1 MRVFVT
7 GGTGHT
13 GSYIIPELIA
23 AGHEVTG
30 LARSDTA
37 AAAVSAL
44 GAKVRRGDLED
55 LEGLM
60 EAAADSDGVIH
71 VAHRQDLLPFGGMDA
86 VSAAEL
92 PVMLAYGE
100 ALAGTGK
107 PLVAAGSIG
116 SSGKLGRPATE
127 EDPALPVGDEH
138 KGTLRVRNV
147 VETAVIDLADRGVRS
162 SVVRIAHHRAQH
174 DRSCRLP
181 PHPDRA
187 RRRRRASP
195 ATPATARTC
204 GTPCTPAMSLPC
216 SAWRWRRAPAG
227 NYWHAVQDEGIA
239 LREIAEAIG
248 SHLDLPAVSIP
259 VDELM
264 VPGYF
269 GFLANIVTQSYP
281 ASSLITRQTLG
292 WEPAQPGLLADLDN
306 GHYFPAS
313 SSVRDAN
320 DVPELSTEKI
330 AQVVR
335 SYIELAG
342 HGSADG
348 HRSAD
353 EAAALFADN
362 AIFESPAG
370 GDVQRGIEAIRS
382 AYHSMWDG
390 REQRVDLVSLNVAG
404 GEAAVHVQVVF
415 SGQRVD
421 VIDVMTFDED
431 AKISSLRTYY
441 GTVQRS
447 HAVVEVPAH
456 IVRPYYSPQAD
467 GIDPN
472 RIRQRTMVSDGT
484 LTL

>member
-7 GGTGHT
+7 GGTGHS

-37 AAAVSAL
+37 AAAVSKL
-44 GAKVRRGDLED
+44 GAKVRRGDLQD

-92 PVMLAYGE
+92 PIMLAYGE

-147 VETAVIDLADRGVRS
+147 VETAVIDLAERGVRS
-162 SVVRIAHHRAQH
+162 SVVRIANIAH
-174 DRSCRLP
+174 STT
-181 PHPDRA
+181 DRA
-187 RRRRRASP
+187 GFLPVLIALAKEKGFAGYPGDGANVWNAVHARDVASLFRL
-195 ATPATARTC
+195 ALEK
-204 GTPCTPAMSLPC
+204 G
-216 SAWRWRRAPAG
+216 PAG
-227 NYWHAVQDEGIA
+227 NYWHAVQDEGIP
-239 LREIAEAIG
+239 LREIAETIG
-248 SHLDLPAVSIP
+248 RRLDLPAVSIP
-259 VDELM
+259 ADELM

-281 ASSLITRQTLG
+281 ASSLITRRTLG
-292 WEPAQPGLLADLDN
+292 WEPAQPGLLADMGN
-306 GHYFPAS
+306 GHYFSAS
-313 SSVRDAN
+313 SSVSNAN
-320 DVPELSTEKI
+320 DVAELSTDKI

-335 SYIELAG
+335 SYIKLAG

-353 EAAALFADN
+353 EVATLFADN
-362 AIFESPAG
+362 AIFGNPAS
-370 GDVQRGIEAIRS
+370 GDVHRGIEAIRN

-390 REQRVDLVSLNVAG
+390 REQGVELISLNVAG
-404 GEAAVHVQVVF
+404 REAAVHVQVVF
-415 SGQRVD
+415 SDQRVD

-431 AKISSLRTYY
+431 AKISSLRAYSGPSNVVTLRVKSLRRPS
-441 GTVQRS
+441 VQHGRCAFWLRRLGRCDVRS
-447 HAVVEVPAH
+447 
-456 IVRPYYSPQAD
+456 
-467 GIDPN
+467 
-472 RIRQRTMVSDGT
+472 
-484 LTL
+484 